1 MENNMELPQLTLA
14 QQAELL
20 KDTEY
25 GPKKLND
32 KWPNATTYAKGTWSL
47 QLIER
52 DAKLNA
58 ARAIL
63 LARRVSELEE
73 RITQLESGDVAALRA
88 ALEKLV
94 QHSKGLA
101 QQVNAMGYSTT
112 IYNPV
117 QEAEYALAA
126 TPAPDAGWQDIS
138 TAPRSHNDQV
148 LVGFWDYDS
157 FAKPEWIT
165 FVACYQRVDFNE
177 GAGEDCRKGWMPV
190 GNGGDGLEYEIHPTH
205 WQPLPAPAEPAGD
218 MGGADE

>member
-1 MENNMELPQLTLA
+1 MELPTLTQA
-14 QQAELL
+14 QIEEAL
-20 KDTEY
+20 
-25 GPKKLND
+25 
-32 KWPNATTYAKGTWSL
+32 KGTKYDFASFIWSPKHDKEL
-47 QLIER
+47 KIEAGNENGFNLLV
-52 DAKLNA
+52 DSMLNA
-58 ARAIL
+58 ARSVL